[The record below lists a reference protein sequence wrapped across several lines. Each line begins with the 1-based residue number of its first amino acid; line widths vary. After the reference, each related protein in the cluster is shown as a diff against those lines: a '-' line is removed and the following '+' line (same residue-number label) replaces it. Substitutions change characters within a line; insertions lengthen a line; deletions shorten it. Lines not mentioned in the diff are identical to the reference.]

1 MEIWFERERKKEG
14 KKIEESWDYF
24 PTQRIFPVF
33 QNKMSDRIRREG
45 GKRGPG
51 EEKTFLICE
60 RINEYFKRDFILEN
74 S

>member
-45 GKRGPG
+45 GQ
-51 EEKTFLICE
+51 E
-60 RINEYFKRDFILEN
+60 RTWRRKNVFNLRKN
-74 S
+74 K